1 MISMQ
6 KKISLAFADDHTM
19 LRKGLVRLI
28 QLLGNYSIAFEVEN
42 GEEVITALK
51 KNLIPDILI
60 LDVNM
65 GGKDGLSVAQWLN
78 SHYPQVRILVLS
90 MYSDEATI
98 LKMIQA
104 GAHGYITKNAEPEK
118 LHEAIQILWN
128 TGSYISESISRKIIT
143 GLQKNVLQVEPKIDL
158 SENEIKFLKLLCQQL
173 TYQEIAQQMY
183 LSPNS
188 MDDYRKKL
196 TRKLGVKGKSGLI
209 VYAMEHKLLFK

>member
-1 MISMQ
+1 MQ
-6 KKISLAFADDHTM
+6 RKLSLAFADDHTM

-28 QLLGNYSIAFEVEN
+28 QLLGNYHIAFEADN

-65 GGKDGLSVAQWLN
+65 GGKDGIQVAQWLN
-78 SHYPQVRILVLS
+78 SHYPQVKILVLS
-90 MYSDEATI
+90 MYSDETTI

-104 GAHGYITKNAEPEK
+104 GAHGYITKNAEPER
-118 LHEAIQILWN
+118 LHDAIQTLWN
-128 TGSYISESISRKIIT
+128 TGSYLPDSISKKIIS
-143 GLQKNVLQVEPKIDL
+143 GLQKNVLQIQPKVDL
-158 SENEIKFLKLLCQQL
+158 TDNELKFLKLLCQQL
-173 TYQEIAQQMY
+173 TYQEIAEQMF
-183 LSPNS
+183 LSPKS

-209 VYAMEHKLLFK
+209 VYAMEHNISDRS

>member
-1 MISMQ
+1 MQ

-19 LRKGLVRLI
+19 LRKGLIRLVQI
-28 QLLGNYSIAFEVEN
+28 LGNYSILFEAEN
-42 GEEVITALK
+42 GEEVINSVK
-51 KNLIPDILI
+51 RNLIPDILV

-65 GGKDGLSVAQWLN
+65 GDKDGLYVAQWLN
-78 SHYPQVRILVLS
+78 KHFPLVKILVLS
-90 MYSDEATI
+90 MYSDETTI

-118 LHEAIQILWN
+118 LHEAIQALWN
-128 TGSYISESISRKIIT
+128 TGSYIPESISKKIIS
-143 GLQKNVLQVEPKIDL
+143 GLQKNVLQGQPKVDL
-158 SENEIKFLKLLCQQL
+158 TENELKFLKLLCQQL
-173 TYQEIAQQMY
+173 TYQEIAAQMF

-209 VYAMEHKLLFK
+209 VYAMENNLSDK

>member
-1 MISMQ
+1 MQ

-19 LRKGLVRLI
+19 LRKGLIRLVQI
-28 QLLGNYSIAFEVEN
+28 FGNYSILFEAEN
-42 GEEVITALK
+42 GEEVISSIK
-51 KNLIPDILI
+51 RNLIPDILV

-65 GGKDGLSVAQWLN
+65 GDKDGLYVAQWLN
-78 SHYPQVRILVLS
+78 KHFPLVKILVLS
-90 MYSDEATI
+90 MYSDETTI

-118 LHEAIQILWN
+118 LHEAIQALWN
-128 TGSYISESISRKIIT
+128 TGSYIPESISKKIIS
-143 GLQKNVLQVEPKIDL
+143 GLQKNVLQGQPKVDL
-158 SENEIKFLKLLCQQL
+158 TENELKFLKLLCQQL
-173 TYQEIAQQMY
+173 TYQEIAAQMF

-209 VYAMEHKLLFK
+209 VYAMENNLSDK

>member
-1 MISMQ
+1 MQ
-6 KKISLAFADDHTM
+6 RKLSLAFADDHTM

-28 QLLGNYSIAFEVEN
+28 QLLGSYHIAFEADN

-65 GGKDGLSVAQWLN
+65 GGKDGLQVAQWLN
-78 SHYPQVRILVLS
+78 SHYPQVKILVLS
-90 MYSDEATI
+90 MYSDETTI

-104 GAHGYITKNAEPEK
+104 GAHGYITKNAEPER
-118 LHEAIQILWN
+118 LHDAIQTLWN
-128 TGSYISESISRKIIT
+128 TGSYLPETISKKIIS
-143 GLQKNVLQVEPKIDL
+143 GLQKNVLQVQPKVDL
-158 SENEIKFLKLLCQQL
+158 TENELKFLKLLCQQL
-173 TYQEIAQQMY
+173 TYQEIAAQMF
-183 LSPNS
+183 LSPKS

-209 VYAMEHKLLFK
+209 VYAMEHKISDRS

>member
-1 MISMQ
+1 MQ
-6 KKISLAFADDHTM
+6 RKLSLAFADDHTM

-28 QLLGNYSIAFEVEN
+28 QLLGSYHIAFEADN

-65 GGKDGLSVAQWLN
+65 GGRDGLQVATWLN
-78 SHYPQVRILVLS
+78 THYPQIKILVLS
-90 MYSDEATI
+90 MYSDETTI

-118 LHEAIQILWN
+118 LHEAIQALWN
-128 TGSYISESISRKIIT
+128 TGSYIPESISKKIIS
-143 GLQKNVLQVEPKIDL
+143 GLQKNVLQGQPKVDL
-158 SENEIKFLKLLCQQL
+158 TENELKFLKLLCQQL
-173 TYQEIAQQMY
+173 TYQEIAAQMF
-183 LSPNS
+183 LSPKS

-209 VYAMEHKLLFK
+209 VYAMEHNIIDK

>member
-1 MISMQ
+1 MQ
-6 KKISLAFADDHTM
+6 RKISLAFADDHTM

-28 QLLGNYSIAFEVEN
+28 QLLGSYSVIFEAEN
-42 GEEVITALK
+42 GEEAITAMK

-65 GGKDGLSVAQWLN
+65 GGKDGLSVAKWLN
-78 SHYPQVRILVLS
+78 SHYPHVKILVLS
-90 MYSDEATI
+90 MYSDEITI

-128 TGSYISESISRKIIT
+128 TGSYIPASISEKIIA
-143 GLQKNVLQVEPKIDL
+143 GLQKNVLQAAPKVDL
-158 SENEIKFLKLLCQQL
+158 SESEMKFLTLLCQQL
-173 TYQEIAQQMY
+173 TYQEIAEQMF
-183 LSPNS
+183 LSPKS

-209 VYAMEHKLLFK
+209 VYAMEHKLWVK